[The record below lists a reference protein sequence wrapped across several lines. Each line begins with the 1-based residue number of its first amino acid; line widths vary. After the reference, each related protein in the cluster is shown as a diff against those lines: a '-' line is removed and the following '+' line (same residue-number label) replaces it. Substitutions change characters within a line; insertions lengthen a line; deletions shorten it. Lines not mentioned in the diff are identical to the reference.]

1 MTSANE
7 TRILK
12 APSLAAR
19 YTLVTMPRTAWYW
32 LDDLVRRKYPTGGYH
47 ALIEAFQKTERT
59 KSTAERTGPESLSR
73 HLSAMAENHSAARMA
88 TLYHLSND
96 NVTDTP
102 RGIIATDRQEA
113 RPDYTLRLPTVFRLF
128 RFMPHATYL
137 TTVWERRNYHLTRPA
152 PEND

>member
-47 ALIEAFQKTERT
+47 AMIEAFRKRNAQNPPPKEPAL
-59 KSTAERTGPESLSR
+59 KACSR
-73 HLSAMAENHSAARMA
+73 HLSAMAENHNAARMA

-102 RGIIATDRQEA
+102 RWHNRHGQA
-113 RPDYTLRLPTVFRLF
+113 RSAPTIHLAPAHGFPPFPLHAPCHISDHGVRVISSSLA
-128 RFMPHATYL
+128 MP
-137 TTVWERRNYHLTRPA
+137 
-152 PEND
+152 

>member
-1 MTSANE
+1 MTTANE

-19 YTLVTMPRTAWYW
+19 YTIVTMPRTAWYW
-32 LDDLVRRKYPTGGYH
+32 LDDLVRRKYPKGGYH

-59 KSTAERTGPESLSR
+59 GSAAERPGPESLSR
-73 HLSAMAENHSAARMA
+73 HLSAMAQNHSAARMA
-88 TLYHLSND
+88 ALYHLAND
-96 NVTDTP
+96 NETDTP
-102 RGIIATDRQEA
+102 SGKIATDQKTA
-113 RPDYTLRLPTVFRLF
+113 RPDYALRLPTVFRLF
-128 RFMPHATYL
+128 RFVPHATYL

>member
-1 MTSANE
+1 MTTVNE

-19 YTLVTMPRTAWYW
+19 YAIVTMPRTAWYW

-47 ALIEAFQKTERT
+47 ALIEAFQKTERIQ
-59 KSTAERTGPESLSR
+59 SAAEKNGPESLSR
-73 HLSAMAENHSAARMA
+73 QLSAMAQNHSAARMA
-88 TLYHLSND
+88 TLYHLAND

-102 RGIIATDRQEA
+102 RGKIATDRQET

-137 TTVWERRNYHLTRPA
+137 TTVWERRNYHLTRPV